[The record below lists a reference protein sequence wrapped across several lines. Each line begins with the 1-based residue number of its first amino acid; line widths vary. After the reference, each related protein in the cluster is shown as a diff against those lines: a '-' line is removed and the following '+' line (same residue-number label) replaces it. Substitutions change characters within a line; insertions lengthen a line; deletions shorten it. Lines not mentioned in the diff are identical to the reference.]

1 MRTAILIAFAAVF
14 IGCGTSA
21 FADDSNMRS
30 APLVV
35 TVKGPS
41 DYPPDALKNKEEG
54 IAIVAITVGTF
65 GSKVWLVRSSGFDDL
80 DRASMEIAR
89 NEKPTIPV
97 EPGSD
102 EFLVGVQ
109 WSLNP
114 ESLPNKETVPLGN

>member
-1 MRTAILIAFAAVF
+1 MRTAISIAFAAGV
-14 IGCGTSA
+14 IGSGTFA

-30 APLVV
+30 APVVV
-35 TVKGPS
+35 TVRGPS

-65 GSKVWLVRSSGFDDL
+65 GSDVWLVRSSGFDDL

-102 EFLVGVQ
+102 KFLVGFQ

-114 ESLPNKETVPLGN
+114 KNLPSKETVPLGN

>member
-1 MRTAILIAFAAVF
+1 MRTAVTIAFAAGV
-14 IGCGTSA
+14 IGSGTSA

-41 DYPPDALKNKEEG
+41 DYPSDALKNKEEG

-102 EFLVGVQ
+102 EFLVGFQ
-109 WSLNP
+109 WSLSP
-114 ESLPNKETVPLGN
+114 KKPVKGDTIPLGN